1 MENKLLLWFSYS
13 STKNDDKSTDG
24 KMVKQLDKTLL
35 KSKSAL
41 LMETLDELID
51 GYVKNKLPLDKKN

>member
-13 STKNDDKSTDG
+13 STKNDDNFTDG
-24 KMVKQLDKTLL
+24 KMVKQLHESPL
-35 KSKSAL
+35 KSNSTL
-41 LMETLDELID
+41 LMETLDELIA

>member
-1 MENKLLLWFSYS
+1 MENKLLRWFSYS
-13 STKNDDKSTDG
+13 SPQNEDNYTDG
-24 KMVKQLDKTLL
+24 KMVKQLHETPLN
-35 KSKSAL
+35 SKYTL